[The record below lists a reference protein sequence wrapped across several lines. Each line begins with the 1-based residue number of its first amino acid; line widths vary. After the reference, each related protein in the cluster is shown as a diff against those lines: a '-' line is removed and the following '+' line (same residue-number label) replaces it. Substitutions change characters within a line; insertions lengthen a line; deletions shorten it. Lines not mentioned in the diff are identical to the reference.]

1 MTGGRTKEKERKLPK
16 GCYYDKEAG
25 DRAVRFFEGL
35 KHTKGRWRGKPF
47 TLLPWQKKIIREVFG
62 TLKPDGTRLYKT
74 VYIEIPK
81 KNGKSELGAGF
92 ALYLLIAD
100 NEPGAEVYSAASDR
114 DQAAIVYNVAKD
126 MVEFS
131 PALQKVCKTVDSVK
145 RIVNYKN
152 GGFYRVLSSESKTK
166 HGFNISGVIFDEL
179 HTQPDRRLY
188 DVLTDGTGDA
198 REQPLYVFLTTA
210 GVDRNSVCWEVHEK
224 AREILN
230 GTREDPEFYPV
241 IYGLDEAED
250 QQDPELWT
258 KESTWKKVNPSLGH
272 IIRMESVRSQF
283 KEALENPA
291 KENTF
296 RQLRLNQWVKS
307 TIKPIPLKI
316 WDACKGNVDEGELA
330 GSDCYGGLDLS
341 SSIDLTSLAIVF
353 PCGDTFKSVHR
364 FWIPEDTMR
373 EAEKRDKVPYSTW
386 VKRGFITATP
396 GNVVDYSYIKRD
408 LLEIREKFELKE
420 LAYDR
425 WGAAKLMVD
434 LQEEG
439 FAIDEKEAGPGHP
452 LIVGFGQGFK
462 SMSPACKELIR
473 LVLTGKLEHGGH
485 PVLRWN
491 IDNLVLEQD
500 AAENL
505 KPNKAKAVQR
515 IDGAVA
521 LLMALDRAVRHEG
534 ENGPSMYETQ
544 EVKVF

>member
-1 MTGGRTKEKERKLPK
+1 MSKKLPK
-16 GCYYDKEAG
+16 GCYFDKELA

-35 KHTKGRWRGKPF
+35 KHTKGRWREKPF

-62 TLKPDGTRLYKT
+62 TLKADGKRLYKT

-92 ALYLLIAD
+92 ALYLLVAD

-126 MVEFS
+126 MVDFS
-131 PALQKVCKTVDSVK
+131 PALKKVCKTIDSVK

-230 GTREDPEFYPV
+230 GTREDPEFYAV
-241 IYGLDEAED
+241 IYGLDDAED
-250 QQDPELWT
+250 QDNPEAWK
-258 KESTWKKVNPSLGH
+258 KESTWKQVNPSLGH
-272 IIRMESVRSQF
+272 IIRIEAVRSQF

-307 TIKPIPLKI
+307 SIKPIPLRV
-316 WDACKGNVDEGELA
+316 WDACAGVFTEKDLEGQE
-330 GSDCYGGLDLS
+330 CYGGLDLS
-341 SSIDLTSLAIVF
+341 SSIDLTSFAGVF
-353 PCGDTFKSVHR
+353 PVGDGEYKSIHR

-396 GNVVDYSYIKRD
+396 GPVVDYSYIRRELK
-408 LLEIREKFELKE
+408 LIREKFYLKE

-434 LQEEG
+434 LQDEDG
-439 FAIDEKEAGPGHP
+439 FVTEEKEAGTGHP
-452 LIVGFGQGFK
+452 LIVPFGQGFK
-462 SMSPACKELIR
+462 SMSPPSKELVR
-473 LVLTGKLEHGGH
+473 LVLQNKIHHGGH
-485 PVLRWN
+485 PVLRWC
-491 IDNLVLEQD
+491 IDNLVFDQD

-505 KPNKAKAVQR
+505 KPDKAKAVQR

-521 LLMALDRAVRHEG
+521 LIMALDRAIRHEG
-534 ENGPSMYETQ
+534 DGPSAYEDGLIMIG
-544 EVKVF
+544 

>member
-1 MTGGRTKEKERKLPK
+1 MTAGKTKLPK
-16 GCYYDKEAG
+16 GCYFDKEKA

-47 TLLPWQKKIIREVFG
+47 QLLPWQTKIIRDVFG
-62 TLKPDGTRLYKT
+62 TLKEDGNRLYKQ
-74 VYIEIPK
+74 VYLEIGK

-92 ALYLLIAD
+92 ALYLLVAD
-100 NEPGAEVYSAASDR
+100 GEPGAEVYSAAADR
-114 DQAAIVYNVAKD
+114 DQASIVYGVAKD

-131 PALQKVCKTVDSVK
+131 PALQKTCKTIDSVK

-198 REQPLYVFLTTA
+198 REQPLFVFLTTA

-241 IYGLDEAED
+241 IYGIEDDEVQED
-250 QQDPELWT
+250 PDIWK
-258 KESTWKKVNPSLGH
+258 KESTWKRVNPSLGH
-272 IIRMESVRSQF
+272 IIKISSVKSQF
-283 KEALENPA
+283 REALENPA

-296 RQLRLNQWVKS
+296 RQLRCNEWVKS
-307 TIKPIPLKI
+307 SIKPIPLRA
-316 WDACKGNVDEGELA
+316 WDVCAGKVDPEALKGET
-330 GSDCYGGLDLS
+330 CYGGLDLS
-341 SSIDLTSLAIVF
+341 SSIDLTSIGLVF
-353 PCGDTFKSVHR
+353 PRGEKEYETLHWFY
-364 FWIPEDTMR
+364 IPEETMR
-373 EAEKRDKVPYSTW
+373 ESEKRDKVPYSKW
-386 VKRGFITATP
+386 VKQGFLTATP
-396 GNVVDYSYIKRD
+396 GAVIDYEYIRRD
-408 LLEIREKFELKE
+408 LSQIRSDYNLKE

-425 WGAAKLMVD
+425 WGAAKLITD
-434 LQEEG
+434 LYDKEG

-452 LIVGFGQGFK
+452 LIVPFGQGYK
-462 SMSPACKELIR
+462 SMSPPSKELVT
-473 LVLTGKLEHGGH
+473 LVLQGNLHHGGN

-491 IDNLVLEQD
+491 IDNLVFEQD

-521 LLMALDRAVRHEG
+521 LIMALDRAIRHEG
-534 ENGPSMYETQ
+534 EEQSIYET
-544 EVKVF
+544 ESVKAF